1 MKHKQITKIVK
12 QAKKSEKKDVSKKNN
27 NKKVVAAKKLNYPQ
41 GKYTEGIGRRKTAIA
56 RVRIYE
62 SAGDFI
68 VNDQLVSDYF
78 SDIPMAAAK
87 YNLPFKVT
95 KTDGDFSV
103 TVKVSGSGKS
113 AQMGAVMHGLS
124 RALIKFTPELRTFL
138 KPEDLLKRDP
148 RMKETRKPGRGGKAR
163 RKRQSPKR

>member
-1 MKHKQITKIVK
+1 MKHKHQITKVVK
-12 QAKKSEKKDVSKKNN
+12 QAKKAEKKEVNNN

-41 GKYTEGIGRRKTAIA
+41 GQYTEGIGRRKTATA

-78 SDIPMAAAK
+78 ANIPMSDAK

-95 KTDGDFSV
+95 KTDGDFAV

-113 AQMGAVMHGLS
+113 AQMGAIMHGLA
-124 RALIKFTPELRTFL
+124 RALVKFNPELRTFL

>member
-1 MKHKQITKIVK
+1 MKHKQQITKVVK
-12 QAKKSEKKDVSKKNN
+12 RAKRIESKVANHN
-27 NKKVVAAKKLNYPQ
+27 DKKVAAVKKLNYPQ
-41 GKYTEGIGRRKTAIA
+41 GQYTEGIGRRKVATA

-78 SDIPMAAAK
+78 ANIPMADAK

-95 KTDGDFSV
+95 KTEGDFAV

-113 AQMGAVMHGLS
+113 AQMEAIMHGLA
-124 RALIKFTPELRTFL
+124 RALVKFNPELRTFL
-138 KPEDLLKRDP
+138 KPEELMKRDP
-148 RMKETRKPGRGGKAR
+148 RMKETRKPGKGGKAR